1 MTPTASSTMKGRSPN
16 RTHRRF
22 PPYWRFLVALLV
34 PGTAFFLWLVWGGLR
49 GPAFLESWPPAGP
62 GFEPWTIREPGV
74 DHCRFHR
81 SFPREIRG
89 HVLRF
94 DLGRGD
100 LELVVPPARPD
111 SGGRIRADWPL
122 STLRNNG
129 LVAVVNATPFVPEPI
144 LPGGGV
150 RLDGLA
156 VSDGQWWSTPVSNL
170 DALIVDSKGGIRM
183 LQVPGQIP
191 DVRWGAGGFLVV
203 RRGGTNTFE
212 NTEVDAVTLVGVSP
226 DQRWL
231 YFLVVDGKQPGY
243 SEGLSAS
250 EASELI
256 GELGASDAI
265 RMDGGAS
272 TTLVLKG
279 SWLGGTVLNRPRN
292 PLYPGLP
299 HPVGSVF
306 GVRRRQR

>member
-1 MTPTASSTMKGRSPN
+1 MRGRSRN
-16 RTHRRF
+16 RTHRRSLLD
-22 PPYWRFLVALLV
+22 WRLLSVLLV
-34 PGTAFFLWLVWGGLR
+34 PGAAFFLWLVWGGLR
-49 GPAFLESWPPAGP
+49 GPALLETWPPAGP
-62 GFEPWTIREPGV
+62 GFEPWTTREPGV

-81 SFPREIRG
+81 SLPRQIRG

-100 LELVVPPARPD
+100 LELVVPPAHPAGG
-111 SGGRIRADWPL
+111 SGIRAEWPL

-129 LVAVVNATPFVPEPI
+129 LVAVVNATPFAPEPI
-144 LPGGGV
+144 LPGSGV
-150 RLDGLA
+150 RLEGLA

-183 LQVPGQIP
+183 LQVSVQIP

-212 NTEVDAVTLVGVSP
+212 NTEVDAVTMVGVSP

-250 EASELI
+250 EASDLI
-256 GELGASDAI
+256 GELGVSDAI

-272 TTLVLKG
+272 TTLAIAG
-279 SWLGGTVLNRPRN
+279 SWLGGAVLNRPRN

-299 HPVGSVF
+299 HPVGNVF

>member
-1 MTPTASSTMKGRSPN
+1 M
-16 RTHRRF
+16 
-22 PPYWRFLVALLV
+22 
-34 PGTAFFLWLVWGGLR
+34 
-49 GPAFLESWPPAGP
+49 
-62 GFEPWTIREPGV
+62 
-74 DHCRFHR
+74 
-81 SFPREIRG
+81 
-89 HVLRF
+89 
-94 DLGRGD
+94 
-100 LELVVPPARPD
+100 VPPARPA
-111 SGGRIRADWPL
+111 GGGLIRADWPL

-129 LVAVVNATPFVPEPI
+129 LIAVVNATPFKPEPI

-150 RLDGLA
+150 RFDGLA
-156 VSDGQWWSTPVSNL
+156 VSDGQWWSPPVSNL
-170 DALIVDSKGGIRM
+170 DALIVDPEGRIRM
-183 LQVPGQIP
+183 LLVSAQIP

-203 RRGGTNTFE
+203 RRGDTNTFE

-243 SEGLSAS
+243 SEGLSAR
-250 EASELI
+250 EASDLI

-272 TTLVLKG
+272 TTLAIAG
-279 SWLGGTVLNRPRN
+279 SWLGGSVLNRPRN

-299 HPVGSVF
+299 HPVGNVL